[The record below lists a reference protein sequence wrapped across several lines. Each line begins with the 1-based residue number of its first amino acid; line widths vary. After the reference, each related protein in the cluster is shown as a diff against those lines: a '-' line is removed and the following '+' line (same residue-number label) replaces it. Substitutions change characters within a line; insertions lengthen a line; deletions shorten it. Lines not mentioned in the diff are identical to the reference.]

1 MLRQEIEKRSEIYKK
16 VLETFFIIFDF
27 RSMSR
32 ASMRNAAE
40 NLKEQYPRDITDV
53 ESLVDEFCNF
63 RGYVEAQQELR
74 DPADYFRHLSG
85 NRLLAHSFPFIPWCN
100 SSSPTV
106 LHITVHKH
114 RGPTFVFCSKT
125 RENELRS
132 TMSHERLSNLAVLS
146 IESTITNS
154 LDYDQVIASFA
165 AAKARKTPV

>member
-63 RGYVEAQQELR
+63 RGYVEAQQDLR
-74 DPADYFRHLSG
+74 DTADYLRHLSG
-85 NRLLAHSFPFIPWCN
+85 NRLLAHSFRGV
-100 SSSPTV
+100 TLV
-106 LHITVHKH
+106 LRLYFTLPCTNTEGQRSFSVLK
-114 RGPTFVFCSKT
+114 RVK
-125 RENELRS
+125 NELRS
-132 TMSHERLSNLAVLS
+132 TMSHERLSDLAVLS
-146 IESTITNS
+146 IGSTITNS